1 MLPARAGMILTISGQ
16 LLPDHGAP
24 RASGDD
30 PFTRGRRTDSQ
41 FVPRAIGDF
50 QNLLIRQKIKT
61 IVLLQKRWLTW
72 LPRLDSNQEP
82 SD

>member
-1 MLPARAGMILTISGQ
+1 MILDVTRAEVFQSC
-16 LLPDHGAP
+16 AP